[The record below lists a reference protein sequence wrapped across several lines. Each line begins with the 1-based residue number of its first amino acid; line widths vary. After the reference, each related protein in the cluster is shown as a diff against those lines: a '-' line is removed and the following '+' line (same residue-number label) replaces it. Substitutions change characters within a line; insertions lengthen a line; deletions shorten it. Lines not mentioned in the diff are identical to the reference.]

1 MIVPL
6 KVSAHKTCQI
16 PPRGRSPTASLSS
29 NDDGRLA
36 KTDWGVPKSSA
47 LGSLRSKSAN
57 LWATEEPLATVE
69 EPVDVDALADMTRS
83 RFSGLPLGRR
93 VSRALSRF
101 LIAFSI
107 GAAARWLGN
116 RTATPSER

>member
-1 MIVPL
+1 MV
-6 KVSAHKTCQI
+6 
-16 PPRGRSPTASLSS
+16 GSL
-29 NDDGRLA
+29 RQ
-36 KTDWGVPKSSA
+36 TGVCPMSSA
-47 LGSLRSKSAN
+47 LGSLRSKSAIR
-57 LWATEEPLATVE
+57 WATEEPLATVE